1 MLVKNIKYLLF
12 MLLLIPLN
20 GFAIEFYCDRT
31 VKSGNDFK
39 CILSNSSNSLYNLTA
54 NLDYGNDI
62 KLKSEVYSKG
72 YNNSGNNSDLN
83 IMGPGFNAPTTI
95 GIFTFSAPKVGN
107 DQKYI
112 ISLGDVKYKYLSSES
127 SFHDNGDLNY
137 TITVKGDGSSSTT
150 SSTTTTTTTTTTVVG
165 NKRKYELNL
174 YFMDESQTLIKTGC
188 ETTEDSGCETYIAD
202 ITPPTNEGYEFIG
215 WSEDT
220 LCDNYKKYSVYNL
233 TKNTSL
239 YACFK
244 NNNSEENI
252 NYLKD
257 LSVEGYEIIFSKFV
271 YRYYIS
277 IKGDTSKLN
286 IVANALSDTAVV
298 KISDN
303 VNNLVD
309 GLNTITIDVVDNDIT
324 TTYVI
329 LVSKNLSDV
338 PMLKN
343 ITIDKYNLN
352 FEQSVFEYNLVVK
365 YGVKKL
371 KLNIV
376 NDYNYEYEVIGNDN
390 ISDGSQIIVKVKNG
404 TIESNYVIKIKYE
417 SFINSYLYYVYGISF
432 GLFCIIVYFI
442 VKYMKSDKYKI
453 KKEKK
458 EVKKVNLEPPKDK
471 ATKKN
476 NKVKKTKKQKQEKI
490 EKL

>member
-1 MLVKNIKYLLF
+1 MKNIKYLLF

-20 GFAIEFYCDRT
+20 VFAIEFYCDRT
-31 VKSGNDFK
+31 VKSSNDFK

-62 KLKSEVYSKG
+62 KLKNEVYSKG
-72 YNNSGNNSDLN
+72 YSNSGNNSNLN

-112 ISLGDVKYKYLSSES
+112 ISLSEVKFKYLSSES

-137 TITVKGDGSSSTT
+137 TITVKGDGSTT
-150 SSTTTTTTTTTTVVG
+150 SSTTTTIKVNNNPKT
-165 NKRKYELNL
+165 KYELNL
-174 YFMDESQTLIKTGC
+174 YYMDDKQTVIKTGC
-188 ETTEDSGCETYIAD
+188 EPNGEEGCSIYIAD
-202 ITPPTNEGYEFIG
+202 IDEPKKDGYEFVG
-215 WSEDT
+215 WSESKN
-220 LCDNYKKYSVYNL
+220 CDSFKIYDVYALN
-233 TKNTSL
+233 SDIDL

-244 NNNSEENI
+244 NKSSDTI

-257 LSVEGYEIIFSKFV
+257 LSVEGYEINFSKFI
-271 YRYYIS
+271 YSYNIS

-286 IVANALSDTAVV
+286 VVANAVSDTAVV
-298 KISDN
+298 NISDN

-309 GLNTITIDVVDNDIT
+309 GLNTINIDVVDNDEV
-324 TTYVI
+324 TTYVL
-329 LVSKNLSDV
+329 LVSKNMSDNL

-352 FEQSVFEYNLVVK
+352 FKQSVFEYNLVVK

-371 KLNIV
+371 NLNIV
-376 NDYNYEYEVIGNDN
+376 NDDNYEYEITGNDN
-390 ISDGSQIIVKVKNG
+390 ISDGSQIVIKVKNG
-404 TIESNYVIKIKYE
+404 FLESNYVIKIKYDN
-417 SFINSYLYYVYGISF
+417 FINSYLYYVYGISF
-432 GLFCIIVYFI
+432 GVFCIIVYFI
-442 VKYMKSDKYKI
+442 VRYMRSDKYKL

-458 EVKKVNLEPPKDK
+458 EVRNVSLEPPKDK
-471 ATKKN
+471 AIKKN

>member
-1 MLVKNIKYLLF
+1 MKNIKYLFF

-20 GFAIEFYCDRT
+20 VFAIEFYCDRT
-31 VKSGNDFK
+31 VKGGNDFK

-62 KLKSEVYSKG
+62 KLKNEVYSKG
-72 YNNSGNNSDLN
+72 YSNSGNNSNLN

-95 GIFTFSAPKVGN
+95 GIFIFSAPKVGN

-112 ISLGDVKYKYLSSES
+112 ISLSEVKFKYLSSES

-137 TITVKGDGSSSTT
+137 TITVKGDGSTT
-150 SSTTTTTTTTTTVVG
+150 SSTTTTIKVNNNPKT
-165 NKRKYELNL
+165 KYELNL
-174 YFMDESQTLIKTGC
+174 YYMDDKQTVIKTGC
-188 ETTEDSGCETYIAD
+188 EPNGEEGCSIYIAD
-202 ITPPTNEGYEFIG
+202 IDEPKKDGYEFVG
-215 WSEDT
+215 WSESKN
-220 LCDNYKKYSVYNL
+220 CDSFKIYDVYALN
-233 TKNTSL
+233 SDIDL

-244 NNNSEENI
+244 NKSSDTI

-257 LSVEGYEIIFSKFV
+257 LSVEGYEINFSKFI
-271 YRYYIS
+271 YSYNIS

-286 IVANALSDTAVV
+286 VVANAVSDTAVV
-298 KISDN
+298 NISDN
-303 VNNLVD
+303 VNDLVD
-309 GLNTITIDVVDNDIT
+309 GFNTITIDVVDNDAV
-324 TTYVI
+324 TTYAL
-329 LVSKNLSDV
+329 LVSKNISDDP

-352 FEQSVFEYNLVVK
+352 FKQSVFEYNLLVK

-371 KLNIV
+371 NLNIV
-376 NDYNYEYEVIGNDN
+376 NDDNYEYEITGNDN
-390 ISDGSQIIVKVKNG
+390 ISDGSQIVIKVKNG
-404 TIESNYVIKIKYE
+404 FLESNYVIKIKYDN
-417 SFINSYLYYVYGISF
+417 FINSYLYYVYGISF
-432 GLFCIIVYFI
+432 GVFCIIVYFI
-442 VKYMKSDKYKI
+442 VRYMRSDKYKL

-458 EVKKVNLEPPKDK
+458 EVRNVSLEPPKDK
-471 ATKKN
+471 AIKKN